1 MVNTMKAVYINGHG
15 SLDEVTV
22 GERPMPEPGP
32 GEARV
37 RLAASGLNHV
47 DIYMAEDGSGF
58 RHELP
63 LILGVDGAGT
73 VDAVGEGVTLRH
85 PGERVVIYPARFG
98 KDEFSFRG
106 DQMLSYSRAVPGENI
121 DGCMAEYVV
130 MPEDC
135 LFPIA
140 DSLSLL
146 DAAMLPTAYL
156 TAWRAVTTQ
165 AAVTE
170 KDWVL
175 IHGIG
180 GGASMAALQFC
191 AMRGAR
197 TIVTSSS
204 DDKLDVARQQGA
216 QHCINYRREDVLT
229 RVRELTGTR
238 GVDVVIENV
247 GAATW
252 DTSLKAAVGGGRIVV
267 FGATTGPNPPTS
279 LQRIFIRQLR
289 IIGTSVGNFEELRT
303 LIDAAE
309 RRLFRPLFDST
320 VSLAQVPDGLAR
332 LAAAEQ
338 TGKIGVVID
347 RKACGLSA

>member
-1 MVNTMKAVYINGHG
+1 MQAVYIDGHG
-15 SLDEVTV
+15 SLDQVRV
-22 GERPMPEPGP
+22 GERPVPEPGA
-32 GEARV
+32 GEVRV
-37 RLAASGLNHV
+37 RLAASGLNRV
-47 DIYMAEDGSGF
+47 DIYMAEDGRGF
-58 RHELP
+58 RHDLP

-73 VDAVGEGVTLRH
+73 VDSVGPGATRH
-85 PGERVVIYPARFG
+85 QPGDRVVIYPARFG

-121 DGCMAEYVV
+121 DGSMAEYVV

-135 LFPIA
+135 IFPVA

-146 DAAMLPTAYL
+146 HAAMLPTAYL
-156 TAWRAVTTQ
+156 TAWRAVMTLG
-165 AAVTE
+165 AVTE

-191 AMRGAR
+191 AMRSAR

-204 DDKLDVARQQGA
+204 DAKLEVARQQGA
-216 QHCINYRREDVLT
+216 HYCINYRNEDVLA
-229 RVRELTGTR
+229 RVRELTSKR

-252 DTSLKAAVGGGRIVV
+252 DTSLKATVGGGRIVV

-279 LQRIFIRQLR
+279 LQQVFIRQLH
-289 IIGTSVGNFEELRT
+289 IIGTSVGNFAEFRELICASERGLFT
-303 LIDAAE
+303 PLI
-309 RRLFRPLFDST
+309 DST
-320 VSLAQVPDGLAR
+320 VKLTDVPAGLAR
-332 LAAAEQ
+332 LAAGEQ
-338 TGKIGVVID
+338 TGKIAVVID
-347 RKACGLSA
+347 PAACGLTP